1 MHLAG
6 GGGPKTLCVL
16 DALHLSPVSVSF
28 PLCRMM
34 DRWQTPTV
42 LGPDENGTDRTSSQQ
57 GPEER
62 LLPPYRTKGLKRK
75 KTNSSCVLYLPG
87 WKSHCLARTP
97 SLCHA
102 CLSVAPSA
110 ATVKSSSLEI
120 TALGGVSLCLYPYC
134 SASMPVILS
143 PLSSPITAS
152 CPPLNQQSVGV
163 SVELEISTTLTLL
176 LLTLNLLTLRCQKDQ
191 TQSEL
196 IFKTNRASQMT
207 QQAQVLAFKPS
218 DLNLILRI
226 HTVERTDSLSTC
238 TLLYTHPHM

>member
-57 GPEER
+57 GPEEH

-75 KTNSSCVLYLPG
+75 KTQLLCPVPSRMEITLPG
-87 WKSHCLARTP
+87 QDTI
-97 SLCHA
+97 SLGHA

>member
-28 PLCRMM
+28 LLCRMM

-42 LGPDENGTDRTSSQQ
+42 LGPDENGTDRTSAQQ
-57 GPEER
+57 GPEEH
-62 LLPPYRTKGLKRK
+62 LLSPYRTKGLKRK
-75 KTNSSCVLYLPG
+75 KKKNKQLLCLVPSRMKITLPG
-87 WKSHCLARTP
+87 QDTI

-110 ATVKSSSLEI
+110 ATVKSSSLEM
-120 TALGGVSLCLYPYC
+120 TALGGVFLCLYPYC

-143 PLSSPITAS
+143 PLSSPVTAS
-152 CPPLNQQSVGV
+152 CPPLNQPSVGM

-176 LLTLNLLTLRCQKDQ
+176 LLTLNLLTLRLL
-191 TQSEL
+191 E
-196 IFKTNRASQMT
+196 R
-207 QQAQVLAFKPS
+207 S
-218 DLNLILRI
+218 D
-226 HTVERTDSLSTC
+226 TV
-238 TLLYTHPHM
+238 